1 MRRRQFFIAIA
12 AATFAGTAGG
22 GMSDAL
28 LRFVRMRFVSAPGG
42 PGQPWKR
49 ERIYAGDWA

>member
-12 AATFAGTAGG
+12 ALFAIR
-22 GMSDAL
+22 L
-28 LRFVRMRFVSAPGG
+28 RFVSAPGG